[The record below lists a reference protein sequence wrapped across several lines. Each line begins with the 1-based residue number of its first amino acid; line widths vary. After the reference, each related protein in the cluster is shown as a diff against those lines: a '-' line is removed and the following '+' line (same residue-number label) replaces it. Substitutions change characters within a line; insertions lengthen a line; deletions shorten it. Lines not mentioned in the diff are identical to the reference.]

1 MVKDEEFINQVYGAV
16 SKAFKTEK
24 IYLKG
29 KDGVGRIV
37 LFDESELIPGE
48 LNRYKISNPT
58 MAVFDGEKLVMVVEA
73 MPKKPTPKKLVG
85 PIPVCMIARNIIIN
99 KKDGQKEYQLNNKD
113 SKFLLLIVVPDQGEE
128 NGQRSERI
136 LDLNDKFRGVMD
148 LDSEYSN
155 LKDFAICEIED
166 VEQVLDRLLKDN
178 L

>member
-1 MVKDEEFINQVYGAV
+1 MVKDEEFINQIYGAV
-16 SKAFKTEK
+16 SKAFKTET

-29 KDGVGRIV
+29 KDGVGKIV
-37 LFDESELIPGE
+37 LFDESKLIPGE
-48 LNRYKISNPT
+48 MNRYKISNPT
-58 MAVFDGEKLVMVVEA
+58 MVVFDGEKLVMIVEA

-85 PIPVCMIARNIIIN
+85 PIPVCMITRNIIIN
-99 KKDGQKEYQLNNKD
+99 KKDGQKEYELKD
-113 SKFLLLIVVPDQGEE
+113 SKFLLLIVVPDQGDE

-136 LDLNDKFRGVMD
+136 LDLNDKFRGVRD

-155 LKDFAICEIED
+155 LKDFAICEIGD